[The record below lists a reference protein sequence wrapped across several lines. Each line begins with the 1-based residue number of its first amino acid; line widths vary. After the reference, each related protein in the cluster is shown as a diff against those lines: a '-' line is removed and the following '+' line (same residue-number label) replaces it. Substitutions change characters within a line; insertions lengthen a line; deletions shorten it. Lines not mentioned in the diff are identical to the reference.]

1 MAPAFHSDRLDVAVV
16 GGGVSGL
23 YTAWRLLT
31 AAREQC
37 RELNVTVF
45 ERSDRVGGRLLT
57 WLPQGPEGG
66 LRAEL
71 GGMRFLKDQELL
83 CGLLSEMGFAQQ
95 DYLRFYVQGG
105 KSPRQEKLRL
115 LLRGKSTRLND
126 PRRTDRYGLP
136 RKERGKDAGELIEAV
151 IKEVVTGEDNA
162 QWLKGGFPTTR
173 EAWDIVKPH
182 LKRGDR
188 RLWDIG
194 FWDLLFELRDAETYQ
209 YMTDAFGY
217 YSLASNWNAAEA
229 MQFISLDFT
238 APSSNGEPEYWTL
251 RQGFE
256 ALPEALAEKVEAL
269 GGKILTETRLVS
281 FEAPRGDDVRATF
294 TCPHATFQVEAG
306 SLVLGLPRRSLELL
320 APSRDFDLQGDD
332 RLRRLVESVLP
343 IPAFKFFLFYAERW
357 WEDLGI
363 DRGRS
368 VCDLPIRQTYY
379 LGPDAL
385 YEEDPE
391 KPVPPW
397 GLLMASYGDARSVDF
412 WQGMVPPRQQRKQ
425 GRVELREKMAELV
438 RELKDWKESSIPEPP
453 PELNKATPEMILQA
467 REQLALLHA
476 KKLKEIPE
484 PSLAAFA
491 DWGFDPYGGGW
502 NFWQPQVDVRDTMT
516 AVKAPLGE
524 DRRVYVAGESYS
536 GCQGWVEGAL
546 TTAELVL
553 QRYFDLQR
561 PEWLP
566 QEYYLGW

>member
-1 MAPAFHSDRLDVAVV
+1 MAPVSDPDRLDVAIV

-23 YTAWRLLT
+23 YSAWRLLT
-31 AAREQC
+31 AT

-57 WLPQGPEGG
+57 WLPQGTEGG

-83 CGLLSEMGFAQQ
+83 CGVLSQMGFTEK
-95 DYLRFYVQGG
+95 DYPRFYVEG
-105 KSPRQEKLRL
+105 KNLRL
-115 LLRGKSTRLND
+115 LLRGESTPLETLE
-126 PRRTDRYGLP
+126 PARRYMLQEKG
-136 RKERGKDAGELIEAV
+136 RGKLAGQIIQEV
-151 IKEVVTGEDNA
+151 IKEVVMAPENEGCH
-162 QWLKGGFPTTR
+162 GGKFPQTR
-173 EAWDIVKPH
+173 EEWDTVKLRLTWNGH
-182 LKRGDR
+182 

-194 FWDLLFELRDAETYQ
+194 FWNLLFELQDAETYQ

-251 RQGFE
+251 RKGFE
-256 ALPEALAEKVEAL
+256 ALPEELAKSVEEL
-269 GGKILTETRLVS
+269 GGKIVKETRLVS
-281 FEAPRGDDVRATF
+281 FEAPRGGDVRATF
-294 TCPHATFQVEAG
+294 TCPHTTYEVKAG

-320 APSRDFDLQGDD
+320 APSPDFDLQGDD
-332 RLRRLVESVLP
+332 RIRRLVESVLP

-357 WEDLGI
+357 WEDFGI

-385 YEEDPE
+385 YEKDPE

-412 WQGMVPPRQQRKQ
+412 WQGMVPPQQQRKQ
-425 GRVELREKMAELV
+425 GRVELRKSMAELV
-438 RELKDWKESSIPEPP
+438 RHIRPGEESSIPEPP
-453 PELNKATPEMILQA
+453 PELNKATREMILQA
-467 REQLALLHA
+467 RAQLALLHEVE
-476 KKLKEIPE
+476 LEEIPE

-502 NFWQPQVDVRDTMT
+502 NLWQPQVDVRQAMT
-516 AVKAPLGE
+516 DVKAPLGE
-524 DRRVYVAGESYS
+524 DRRVYIVGESYS
-536 GCQGWVEGAL
+536 GYQGWVEGAL

-561 PEWLP
+561 PGWLSR
-566 QEYYLGW
+566 EYYLGW